1 MAIIGY
7 ARTSTREQEA
17 GLQAQIRDLIAAGC
31 AERDI
36 YTEQVSSIR
45 ERPEL
50 DLLRRRILR
59 PGDMLVV
66 TRLDR
71 LARSARDTLAL
82 AEEFSQRGVTLRI
95 LDPAMTIE
103 PPGHANGSMAG
114 AMSRMILTV
123 MAAMAQLEREIM
135 LERQREGIA
144 RAKAEGKYKGQPP
157 HARAKAPQVIE
168 LAAALEISER
178 SCGSG
183 RASSAR
189 RSPSRSGGVCLRP
202 ETNGTSMRSSSRS
215 PAR

>member
-1 MAIIGY
+1 MCESGPNSTCY
-7 ARTSTREQEA
+7 A
-17 GLQAQIRDLIAAGC
+17 
-31 AERDI
+31 
-36 YTEQVSSIR
+36 
-45 ERPEL
+45 
-50 DLLRRRILR
+50 
-59 PGDMLVV
+59 GDELVV

-82 AEEFSQRGVTLRI
+82 AEEFGQHGVTLRI

-103 PPGHANGSMAG
+103 PPGRANGSMAG

-168 LAAALEISER
+168 LAATGCTRTEIATSLDISER
-178 SCGSG
+178 SVY
-183 RASSAR
+183 RILA
-189 RSPSRSGGVCLRP
+189 
-202 ETNGTSMRSSSRS
+202 ETCPKIT
-215 PAR
+215 